1 MRRKLILASFI
12 LPALVVLVASGC
24 GGDDDAPAVRVPDG
38 TPVVVIS
45 VDTLRSD
52 RLPMYG
58 YGGVE
63 TPALDAL
70 RADSILFE
78 HAYAHVPLTLPSHLS
93 MFTGKLPPGHGVR
106 DNLGYEID
114 TAAHPWLPRI
124 LQESGYATGGA
135 VSAFVLRRST
145 GMGDGF
151 DFYEDRVVQRNFL
164 LGDAQR
170 TGDRT
175 LDAAREWLESV
186 HEEPF
191 FFFFHIYEPHLPLSA
206 PEPFASRFDD
216 PYDAEVASADAI
228 VGDLLDRLRELGVYD
243 RSVIL
248 FVSDHGEGLG
258 DHGLVEHGPLLY
270 REQIQVP
277 LLLKLPGGEDGGST
291 VARSAQ
297 LADVAPTVLDLLGLP
312 RPDDMDGEALTRVAR
327 AADGG
332 EPRTIFSETFFPRT
346 QFGWSELSSAIRY
359 PYHLIHGPAPELYD
373 LENDPGETENVIRE
387 ERRQYAA
394 LRDALEGYDGAYAPP
409 TRSEDPE
416 VRQRLAALGYIG
428 SSGDTGEESLADP
441 KSKLHVLEDLGEAV
455 QLAQANRFEAAAA
468 KYREVLAEEPN
479 LTTAW
484 EYLGNSLL
492 RLGRT
497 EEALAAYEE
506 QMRASGGA
514 ANAAL
519 NVAGALFRLG
529 RLEEA
534 EEHAELAVEDYPRAN
549 DLLAQIALRQGDL
562 EAAARY
568 VERSLAD
575 DNGQPGP
582 RITRAE
588 LLVKQGRPEEA
599 LAQVDE
605 IEAMIEREGIDRDIV
620 RGIYVVRGDA
630 LAQLGRAAEAERAFQ
645 REIEM
650 FPGELAPYTR
660 LALLYALSGRPEA
673 TGAVLQRMVQVHP
686 TPAAYAEAVRALRVM
701 GDERSAER
709 LLSVAR
715 ERWPDSPVLAR
726 AAAG

>member
-1 MRRKLILASFI
+1 MRRSRILA
-12 LPALVVLVASGC
+12 ALAALTALLAAGC
-24 GGDDDAPAVRVPDG
+24 GGDDDAGAVRAPEG

-58 YGGVE
+58 YDGVE
-63 TPALDAL
+63 TPALDRL

-93 MFTGKLPPGHGVR
+93 MFTGRLPPGHGVR
-106 DNLGYEID
+106 DNLGYEIE

-124 LQESGYATGGA
+124 LKEHGYATGGA
-135 VSAFVLRRST
+135 VSAFVLRRAT

-151 DFYEDRVVQRNFL
+151 DFYEDRVVQRSFL

-170 TGDRT
+170 TGDET
-175 LDAAREWLESV
+175 LAAARQWLASV
-186 HEEPF
+186 RDEPF
-191 FFFFHIYEPHLPLSA
+191 FFFFHIYEPHLPFSP
-206 PEPFASRFDD
+206 PEPYASRYEDK
-216 PYDAEVASADAI
+216 YDGEVASADAI
-228 VGDLLDRLRELGVYD
+228 VGDLLDELKETGVYD

-277 LLLKLPGGEDGGST
+277 LLLKLPGAEDGGST
-291 VARSAQ
+291 VSRSAQ
-297 LADVAPTVLDLLGLP
+297 LADVAPTVLDLLGLE
-312 RPDDMDGEALTRVAR
+312 RPEAMDGEALTRVAR
-327 AADGG
+327 AREGS

-359 PYHLIHGPAPELYD
+359 PYHLIQGPSPELYD
-373 LENDPGETENVIRE
+373 LEGDPGETENVIRE
-387 ERRQYAA
+387 ERRWYAA
-394 LRDALEGYDGAYAPP
+394 LRDALEGYDGTYAAP

-416 VRQRLAALGYIG
+416 VRARLAALGYLG

-441 KSKLHVLEDLGEAV
+441 KSKLHVLEALGEAV
-455 QLAQANRFEAAAA
+455 QLAQAERFEEAAAA
-468 KYREVLAEEPN
+468 YRRVLAEEPN

-484 EYLGNSLL
+484 EYLGNSLV
-492 RLGRT
+492 RLGRN

-519 NVAGALFRLG
+519 NAAGVLFRLG

-534 EEHAELAVEDYPRAN
+534 EEHARLAVEDYPRAN
-549 DLLAQIALRQGDL
+549 DLLAQIALRRDDVQ
-562 EAAARY
+562 EAARF

-582 RITRAE
+582 RVTRAE
-588 LLVKQGRPEEA
+588 LLVKQGKFEEA
-599 LAQVDE
+599 LAQLDE
-605 IEAMIEREGIDRDIV
+605 IEEMIERQGIDRDIV

-630 LAQLGRAAEAERAFQ
+630 LAQLGRAEEAEAAFR

-660 LALLYALSGRPEA
+660 LALLYALSGRPDA
-673 TGAVLQRMVQVHP
+673 TGAVLRRMVETHP

-701 GDERSAER
+701 GDDRSAER
-709 LLSVAR
+709 LLAVAR
-715 ERWPDSPVLAR
+715 ERWPDSPVLR
-726 AAAG
+726 RVTAG